1 MNEEKIHY
9 YLEYAIGVLL
19 VILLVGGGIGYKNI
33 MDNKSNEIINND
45 TEDILD
51 TSGEEEIEVGE
62 SNDLEITDE
71 EVKYHVD
78 VKGAVKNSGVYELS
92 KGSMVI
98 DAINMAGGLNSNAS
112 TQYVNLAYPIN
123 DSMVIY
129 IYTKNEVKNMTNPS
143 TSVCNCPTVD
153 TSSCQESSIIVNSSE
168 NNSSGSIVDNNV
180 TSDSGEN
187 SSKISINTGT
197 LEELMSLSGI
207 GEAKAKAIIE
217 YRTTNGLFQKIEDI
231 MNVSGIGESAYQKI
245 KDYITL

>member
-78 VKGAVKNSGVYELS
+78 VKGDCMLVNQTF
-92 KGSMVI
+92 I
-98 DAINMAGGLNSNAS
+98 LNR
-112 TQYVNLAYPIN
+112 L
-123 DSMVIY
+123 
-129 IYTKNEVKNMTNPS
+129 
-143 TSVCNCPTVD
+143 
-153 TSSCQESSIIVNSSE
+153 
-168 NNSSGSIVDNNV
+168 
-180 TSDSGEN
+180 
-187 SSKISINTGT
+187 
-197 LEELMSLSGI
+197 
-207 GEAKAKAIIE
+207 
-217 YRTTNGLFQKIEDI
+217 
-231 MNVSGIGESAYQKI
+231 
-245 KDYITL
+245 